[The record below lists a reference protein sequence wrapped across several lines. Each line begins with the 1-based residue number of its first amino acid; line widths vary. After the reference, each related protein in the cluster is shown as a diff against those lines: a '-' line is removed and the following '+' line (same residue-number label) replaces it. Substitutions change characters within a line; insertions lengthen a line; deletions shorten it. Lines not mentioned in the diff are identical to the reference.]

1 MLVPESLTNVPL
13 SGAAL
18 PQHPDVVGFRVIESS
33 INFPVFDDPSHQIV
47 PVMDVP
53 VSIRKIEPCDKSI
66 SLLPLV
72 PPTVTLLKPIEDIV
86 ALISLPVLLR
96 I

>member
-1 MLVPESLTNVPL
+1 MVPELLTNVPL

-18 PQHPDVVGFRVIESS
+18 PQHPEVVGFRVIVSL
-33 INFPVFDDPSHQIV
+33 INFPVFNEPSHQIV
-47 PVMDVP
+47 PVIDVP
-53 VSIRKIEPCDKSI
+53 VSISRFDPMFKLI

-72 PPTVTLLKPIEDIV
+72 PPTETLFNPIEDIV
-86 ALISLPVLLR
+86 SNISLFVLFR